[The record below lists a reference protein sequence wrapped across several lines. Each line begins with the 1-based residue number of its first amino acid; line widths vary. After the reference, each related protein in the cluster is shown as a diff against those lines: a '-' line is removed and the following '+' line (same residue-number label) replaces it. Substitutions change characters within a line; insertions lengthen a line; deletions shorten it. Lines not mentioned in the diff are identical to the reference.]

1 MMHTRTVALGTR
13 ELAELKAL
21 PIEARREVRRLRLYL
36 RAGGLVEGLAD
47 VALVDLPGLR
57 AITLIREYLG
67 GARVKALALLPAS
80 VTELELDGCTLDEP
94 AMSILATMPV
104 LAQLRRLMIVHG
116 DLNAAKL
123 GLLLRSPH
131 LRGLEFLGL
140 FNNALGA
147 AGASLLAQAEEL
159 AGLRE
164 LDVTR
169 TELGVDGFNKLLA
182 GAWPGLVRINLND
195 NRIGDAGVGALARSE
210 IFNRRLEGVDLAA
223 NGVGPA
229 GVAALATA
237 RPELLTELV
246 LFANGLIGDGI
257 AALAEAAWKLTRL
270 EMRLIGIGDAGA
282 VALAN
287 GPLLASVVDLN
298 VESNRIDELGAVA
311 LADSP
316 RLAQL
321 RRLVIRDN
329 PLGVRGAAAL
339 RGSRWPVVREAARHV
354 MPEITAPWPSTPRR
368 RRKAAATA
376 AVAGAVDPAVALAR
390 ILAEGMVAEEPRRRF
405 RVAKI
410 EVCRSCHGH
419 PIDGAGDTCQW
430 CVGGRE
436 VTGWTDQTVPGTV
449 DDAIAFAAETSVVA
463 EVEANAWELVA
474 RLAAFAG
481 AENTVKMVVWY
492 FPPRAHWNGTSR
504 WCFDDVVAALTKELD
519 EPVGPG
525 RGTGW
530 PLWTAHCWQV
540 AAGRDPDGSFA
551 KCLDPFAP
559 YLEILAR
566 GYVVEVEDAAV
577 VIVARRAAQ

>member
-13 ELAELKAL
+13 ELAELAAL
-21 PIEARREVRRLRLYL
+21 PPEARREVRRLRLYL

-47 VALVDLPGLR
+47 VALAPLPGLR

-67 GARVKALALLPAS
+67 GARVKALALLPAG

-94 AMSILATMPV
+94 ALAILATMPV
-104 LAQLRRLMIVHG
+104 LAQLRRLTIAHG
-116 DLNAAKL
+116 NIGAAKL

-131 LRGLEFLGL
+131 LGGLESLGL
-140 FNNALGA
+140 FDNPLGA
-147 AGASLLAQAEEL
+147 AGAELLAGAQGL

-169 TELGVDGFNKLLA
+169 AELGVDGVDKLLA
-182 GAWPGLVRINLND
+182 GAWPGLVRVNLND
-195 NRIGDAGVGALARSE
+195 NRLGDAGVVALARTE
-210 IFNRRLEGVDLAA
+210 IFNKRLEGVDLAA
-223 NGVGPA
+223 NGVGSA

-237 RPELLTELV
+237 RPELLSELV
-246 LFANGLIGDGI
+246 LFANARIGDGI
-257 AALAEAAWKLTRL
+257 AALAEAQWSLTTL
-270 EMRLIGIGDAGA
+270 ELRNIGIGDAGA

-287 GPLLASVVDLN
+287 GPLLATVVELN
-298 VESNRIDELGAVA
+298 VEANRIDEAGSIA

-339 RGSRWPVVREAARHV
+339 RGSRWPVVREAARRV
-354 MPEITAPWPSTPRR
+354 MPEITAPWPSRPRR
-368 RRKAAATA
+368 GRKAAATA
-376 AVAGAVDPAVALAR
+376 AVGNARDGSVALAR
-390 ILAEGMVAEEPRRRF
+390 ILAEGLVAEEPRRRF
-405 RVAKI
+405 RVAEI
-410 EVCRSCHGH
+410 EVCRSCQGH
-419 PIDGAGDTCQW
+419 PRDGAGDMCQW
-430 CVGGRE
+430 CVDGRE
-436 VTGWTDQTVPGTV
+436 VTGWTDLAAPGSV
-449 DDAIAFAAETSVVA
+449 DDAIAFAAEASVVA

-481 AENTVKMVVWY
+481 AANTVTTVVWY

-504 WCFDDVVAALTKELD
+504 WCFASVVAALTTELD

-530 PLWTAHCWQV
+530 PLWTAHCWRV
-540 AAGRDPDGSFA
+540 AAERDPDGKFA
-551 KCLDPFAP
+551 KCPDPFAP

-566 GYVVEVEDAAV
+566 GYVVEVEEAAV
-577 VIVARRAAQ
+577 VIVAR